1 MCLQRDYVVEG
12 QIEKIMSNI
21 NLENSTRTSRK
32 KLVKKNYFFM
42 KKKSRKTI
50 SSLFSFIRK
59 RFMGEEYRVIV
70 KPSLIEQEI
79 VSLREKYKTLYKET
93 EDTRIAFKE
102 KKKVFNE
109 KQKNYEN

>member
-1 MCLQRDYVVEG
+1 
-12 QIEKIMSNI
+12 
-21 NLENSTRTSRK
+21 
-32 KLVKKNYFFM
+32 
-42 KKKSRKTI
+42 
-50 SSLFSFIRK
+50 
-59 RFMGEEYRVIV
+59 MGEEYRVIV